1 MAYIART
8 PAYGAFEKQTLTADG
23 STTTFALNFTV
34 GSSSSVLVSV
44 GGVIQEP
51 EVGYSLSGGGVNIVF
66 SEAPGSSETVF
77 VIFLGLARDVDN
89 IANTGTITNKTELAE
104 TRADN
109 DLLLI
114 YDTDAGQL
122 KKIQKSN
129 LDTSLDINGKT
140 DLTTGLQGADE
151 LAIYDSSAGDI
162 KKVNL
167 DNLVTGQTAVTSL
180 ADDDVFLVYDTSS
193 SEIKKVE
200 KQYVATSSL
209 TYTNGTFTGDGS
221 TTTITIDSG
230 RSVADVMVSVNGFI
244 FVPTDD
250 YTISGTTLTF
260 TTAPVSG
267 AEISVRYLPLTGS
280 ATYTN
285 DTATGDGST
294 TAFTIDS
301 GRSVEDV
308 MVSVNGVLFVP
319 SDDYTISG
327 TTLTFTTAPI
337 SSAEISIRYLRQ
349 N

>member
-8 PAYGAFEKQTLTADG
+8 PAYGAFEKQTLTADS

-34 GSSSSVLVSV
+34 GSSSSVIVSV
-44 GGVIQEP
+44 AGVIQEP
-51 EVGYSLSGGGVNIVF
+51 EVGYSLSGGGTNIVF
-66 SEAPGSSETVF
+66 STAPTSGDTVF
-77 VIFLGLARDVDN
+77 VVFLGLARDVDN
-89 IANTGTITNKTELAE
+89 IANTGTITNKTELTSVAN
-104 TRADN
+104 D

-114 YDTDAGQL
+114 YDNDAGAL

-140 DLTTGLQGADE
+140 DLTTGIEGADE
-151 LAIYDSSAGDI
+151 LVIYDNSTSTI

-167 DNLVTGQTAVTSL
+167 DNLVIGQTAVTSL
-180 ADDDVFLVYDTSS
+180 ADDDVFLVYDTDAG
-193 SEIKKVE
+193 EIKKVE

-230 RSVADVMVSVNGFI
+230 RAVDDVLVHVNGFLL
-244 FVPTDD
+244 VPTDD

-260 TTAPVSG
+260 STAPAAS
-267 AEISVRYLPLTGS
+267 AEISVRYLPLTGA

-294 TAFTIDS
+294 TGFTIDS
-301 GRSVEDV
+301 GRTVEDV
-308 MVSVNGVLFVP
+308 MVSVNGVTLVP
-319 SDDYTISG
+319 STDYTISG
-327 TTLTFTTAPI
+327 TTLTFTTAPA
-337 SSAEISIRYLRQ
+337 SSAEISIRYLRLT
-349 N
+349 

>member
-1 MAYIART
+1 MAYIGRT
-8 PAYGAFEKQTLTADG
+8 PAYGAFEKQTLTADS

-44 GGVIQEP
+44 AGVIQEP
-51 EVGYSLSGGGVNIVF
+51 EVGYSLSGGGTNIVF
-66 SEAPGSSETVF
+66 SSAPASSDTVF
-77 VIFLGLARDVDN
+77 VVFLGLARDVDN

-104 TRADN
+104 QR
-109 DLLLI
+109 
-114 YDTDAGQL
+114 
-122 KKIQKSN
+122 
-129 LDTSLDINGKT
+129 
-140 DLTTGLQGADE
+140 
-151 LAIYDSSAGDI
+151 
-162 KKVNL
+162 
-167 DNLVTGQTAVTSL
+167 
-180 ADDDVFLVYDTSS
+180 ADDDLFLVYDTSAGVL
-193 SEIKKVE
+193 KKIQASNVASDLDIDNTTALAEEPASGDKFIIFDATAGANRAVE
-200 KQYVATSSL
+200 YQYINPSL

-230 RSVADVMVSVNGFI
+230 RSVDDVMVSVNGFI

-301 GRSVEDV
+301 GRSVEDI
-308 MVSVNGVLFVP
+308 MVSVNGVVFVP
-319 SDDYTISG
+319 TDDYTISG
-327 TTLTFTTAPI
+327 TTLTFTVAPA
-337 SSAEISIRYLRQ
+337 SSAEISIRYLRLT
-349 N
+349 

>member
-1 MAYIART
+1 MAYIGRT
-8 PAYGAFEKQTLTADG
+8 PAYGAFEKQTLTADS

-44 GGVIQEP
+44 AGVIQEP

-66 SEAPGSSETVF
+66 STAPTSGDSIF
-77 VIFLGLARDVDN
+77 VVFLGLARDVDN

-104 TRADN
+104 QR
-109 DLLLI
+109 
-114 YDTDAGQL
+114 
-122 KKIQKSN
+122 
-129 LDTSLDINGKT
+129 
-140 DLTTGLQGADE
+140 
-151 LAIYDSSAGDI
+151 
-162 KKVNL
+162 
-167 DNLVTGQTAVTSL
+167 
-180 ADDDVFLVYDTSS
+180 ADDDLFLVYDTSAGVL
-193 SEIKKVE
+193 KKIQASNVASDLDIDNTTALAEEPASGDKFIVYDATAGANRAVE
-200 KQYVATSSL
+200 YQYINPSL

-230 RSVADVMVSVNGFI
+230 RSVDDVMVSVNGFI

-327 TTLTFTTAPI
+327 TTLTFTTAPV
-337 SSAEISIRYLRQ
+337 SSAEISIRYLRLT
-349 N
+349 

>member
-8 PAYGAFEKQTLTADG
+8 PAYGAFEKQTLTADS

-44 GGVIQEP
+44 AGVIQEP
-51 EVGYSLSGGGVNIVF
+51 EVGYSLSGGGTNIVF
-66 SEAPGSSETVF
+66 SSAPASSDTVF
-77 VIFLGLARDVDN
+77 VVFLGLARDVDN

-104 TRADN
+104 TRADD

-114 YDTDAGQL
+114 YDTSAGELKKIQASNVAEPFDITGRTEL
-122 KKIQKSN
+122 AEAAADDDELVIYDTSAGTIKKIQKSN
-129 LDTSLDINGKT
+129 
-140 DLTTGLQGADE
+140 
-151 LAIYDSSAGDI
+151 
-162 KKVNL
+162 V
-167 DNLVTGQTAVTSL
+167 AV
-180 ADDDVFLVYDTSS
+180 
-193 SEIKKVE
+193 
-200 KQYVATSSL
+200 SSL

-230 RSVADVMVSVNGFI
+230 RSVDDVMVSVNGFI

-260 TTAPVSG
+260 ATAPVSG

-301 GRSVEDV
+301 GRTVEDV

-327 TTLTFTTAPI
+327 TTLTFTTAPV

-349 N
+349 T

>member
-1 MAYIART
+1 MAYIARS
-8 PAYGAFEKQTLTADG
+8 PEYGAFEKQTLTADG

-44 GGVIQEP
+44 AGVVQEP
-51 EVGYSLSGGGVNIVF
+51 EVGYSLSGGGANIVF
-66 SEAPGSSETVF
+66 STAPASSDTVF
-77 VIFLGLARDVDN
+77 VIFLGLARDVADFE
-89 IANTGTITNKTELAE
+89 NTGFITNKTELSSVAN
-104 TRADN
+104 D

-114 YDTDAGQL
+114 YDNDAAVL

-129 LDTSLDINGKT
+129 LDTSLDITGKT

-151 LAIYDSSAGDI
+151 LVIYDNSAASI

-230 RSVADVMVSVNGFI
+230 RAVDDVLVHVNGFLL
-244 FVPTDD
+244 VPTTD

-260 TTAPVSG
+260 TTAPASS
-267 AEISVRYLPLTGS
+267 AEISVRYLPLTGA

-308 MVSVNGVLFVP
+308 IVSVNGVTLVP
-319 SDDYTISG
+319 TTDYTISG
-327 TTLTFTTAPI
+327 TTLTFTTAPA
-337 SSAEISIRYLRQ
+337 SSAEISIRYLRLT
-349 N
+349 